1 MPHCL
6 LDGDQVGAGFIEMKS
21 ESVTKAMEIEAAVSE
36 AGLVKMADEDVIDR
50 LLTDMGVLLLPGKQ
64 PVLRPGA
71 AISRPD
77 IRYQESICLVGKHS
91 IAIRTVLAAGD
102 VDAVPGTYDIAA
114 VQAAELTDT
123 YAGRIEE
130 CNLSFMLRIGNR
142 IDDSIDLLLCRD
154 VRKKLVE
161 VKVGDFPLVPVL
173 V

>member
-77 IRYQESICLVGKHS
+77 IRYQI
-91 IAIRTVLAAGD
+91 
-102 VDAVPGTYDIAA
+102 
-114 VQAAELTDT
+114 
-123 YAGRIEE
+123 
-130 CNLSFMLRIGNR
+130 
-142 IDDSIDLLLCRD
+142 
-154 VRKKLVE
+154 KK
-161 VKVGDFPLVPVL
+161 
-173 V
+173 

>member
-50 LLTDMGVLLLPGKQ
+50 LLTDMGVPGKQ

-102 VDAVPGTYDIAA
+102 VDAVLGTYDIAA

-123 YAGRIEE
+123 DAGRIEE